1 MMEVVEQLFSAQ
13 VENLYEIMDF
23 VVQGT
28 ADVGLSPRKM
38 MQLELVTEELVVN
51 ISQHAYAGQ
60 GGDIR
65 VVVRKADDFLQLVFS
80 DEGAAFDPTTAE
92 EPDVDAALEDRE
104 IGGLGIYLVHKL
116 VDKVE
121 YQRLNNQNILTLTIN
136 KPDSSEVGG

>member
-1 MMEVVEQLFSAQ
+1 MMEVIEQLFSAQ
-13 VENLYEIMDF
+13 VDNLYEIMDF

-28 ADVGLSPRKM
+28 ADIGLSPRKM

-60 GGDIR
+60 GGNIR
-65 VVVRKADDFLQLVFS
+65 IVIRKADDFFQLVFS
-80 DEGAAFDPTTAE
+80 DEGAAFDPTVIE
-92 EPDVDAALEDRE
+92 EPDVDAGLEERE

-121 YQRLNNQNILTLTIN
+121 YQRLKDQNILTLTIN
-136 KPDSSEVGG
+136 RSDGT